1 MSKHPKLRIIQGTRD
16 TADGGIY
23 RLRPESVRQVPASAL
38 EWPRAGAWRDMIH
51 RLMRNP
57 VPSG

>member
-1 MSKHPKLRIIQGTRD
+1 MSKHPKLRVIQGTRE

-23 RLRPESVRQVPASAL
+23 RLRPDSVRQVQMSAL
-38 EWPRAGAWRDMIH
+38 EWPRAGAWRQMIH

-57 VPSG
+57 VASQ